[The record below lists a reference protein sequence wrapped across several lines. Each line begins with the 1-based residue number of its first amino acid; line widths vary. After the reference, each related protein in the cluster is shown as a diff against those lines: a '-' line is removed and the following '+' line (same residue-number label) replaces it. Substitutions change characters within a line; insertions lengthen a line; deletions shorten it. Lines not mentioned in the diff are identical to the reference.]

1 MSKSVKGKR
10 VAILATDGF
19 EESELSSPRE
29 ALDVAGVE
37 VDIVSLKSGKI
48 TAWAKTNW
56 GKEYPVDKVLDE
68 VTSDEY
74 DMLVLPGGLFNPDTL
89 RANDSALAFT
99 RSFFKQHKPVAAICH
114 APWVLISA
122 GVVNGRDLTSYP
134 TVKDDVINAGGN
146 WHDQSVVVDSGL
158 VTSRSPEDLED
169 FNRKVIE
176 ELAEGKHQRQVA

>member
-1 MSKSVKGKR
+1 MSNSVKGKR

-29 ALDVAGVE
+29 ALKSAGV
-37 VDIVSLKSGKI
+37 DTHIVSLKSGEI
-48 TAWAKTNW
+48 TAWSKTNW
-56 GKEYPVDKVLDE
+56 GKSYPVDKVLHD
-68 VTSDEY
+68 VSSDDY

-89 RANDSALAFT
+89 RGDNAALEFT

-114 APWVLISA
+114 GPWVLISA

-134 TVKDDVINAGGN
+134 TVKDDVVNAGGN
-146 WHDQSVVVDSGL
+146 WHDKSVVVDKGL

-169 FNRKVIE
+169 FNAKVLE
-176 ELAEGKHQRQVA
+176 ELAEGKHDRQVA